1 MGREGV
7 DCKRQC
13 SACTWARQGALWALG
28 PLGPRAQ
35 AGPVPPELLTGQR
48 AHDLPMPGF
57 EALSVLSLPAAARD
71 VASLGDGAGEA
82 GREGRL
88 PATCTWASPAPLP
101 LRRYQLCCFP
111 QSVMYCLPSALHAPT
126 DTCAALLLTICC
138 HWSNSCPPLL
148 FFRYCRR
155 ASTFRRLSGPSI
167 KQPMPPGQPCL
178 AGQNDSLPA
187 SHERALCEAGRSPG
201 NNHASRR
208 PTQRL
213 IALVPRPC
221 TTADRQFQ

>member
-1 MGREGV
+1 MGQAGRPL
-7 DCKRQC
+7 RP
-13 SACTWARQGALWALG
+13 GA
-28 PLGPRAQ
+28 PRAPCPGWPR
-35 AGPVPPELLTGQR
+35 APPTAYR
-48 AHDLPMPGF
+48 PACSRPAMPGF

-101 LRRYQLCCFP
+101 LRRYQHRCFP
-111 QSVMYCLPSALHAPT
+111 QSVIYCLPSAPHAPT

-155 ASTFRRLSGPSI
+155 ALTFRRSNGPSI
-167 KQPMPPGQPCL
+167 KLSMLSGQPRL
-178 AGQNDSLPA
+178 AAGQNDSLPA
-187 SHERALCEAGRSPG
+187 SHERALCEAG
-201 NNHASRR
+201 
-208 PTQRL
+208 
-213 IALVPRPC
+213 C
-221 TTADRQFQ
+221 